1 MNKKQMLLGS
11 LLCLLAVTAWGF
23 MFPVMA
29 NALQFIDPF
38 FFTTIRYGS
47 AAIIFLILLL
57 LTEGT
62 KSLRLE
68 KKTLSLLFYG
78 TVGFAGYGFLVF
90 YGQQLAGPS
99 GAIHAAM
106 IQSLMP
112 LIALLL
118 QWITKNKRPQNY
130 TFLCMFVALIGVMLV
145 ISKGNIHLLFGAA
158 SHLSTNIL
166 MLCGVTCWVIYTNGG
181 ASFQSWSPLRYTTLT
196 CLFGSISLITIVTFL
211 TYTNVV
217 TVPSLSTIMN
227 VRFEL
232 LYMSIIAGV
241 IAVFCWNAGNRYIS
255 SINGI
260 LFMNLVPVLALIG
273 SIFQGY
279 TVDKIEIAGASLTII
294 ALLCNNLWQRKEST
308 KIPTSVR

>member
-1 MNKKQMLLGS
+1 
-11 LLCLLAVTAWGF
+11 
-23 MFPVMA
+23 
-29 NALQFIDPF
+29 
-38 FFTTIRYGS
+38 
-47 AAIIFLILLL
+47 
-57 LTEGT
+57 
-62 KSLRLE
+62 
-68 KKTLSLLFYG
+68 
-78 TVGFAGYGFLVF
+78 
-90 YGQQLAGPS
+90 
-99 GAIHAAM
+99 
-106 IQSLMP
+106 
-112 LIALLL
+112 
-118 QWITKNKRPQNY
+118 
-130 TFLCMFVALIGVMLV
+130 MFVALIGVMLV

-196 CLFGSISLITIVTFL
+196 CLFGSISLIVIVTFF
-211 TYTNVV
+211 TYTNVI
-217 TVPSLSTIMN
+217 TVPSLRTIMN

-294 ALLCNNLWQRKEST
+294 ALLCNNLWQRKH

>member
-38 FFTTIRYGS
+38 FFTTIRYGL

-57 LTEGT
+57 ITEGAQ
-62 KSLRLE
+62 SLRLE
-68 KKTLSLLFYG
+68 KRTLSLFFYG

-130 TFLCMFVALIGVMLV
+130 TFLCMLG
-145 ISKGNIHLLFGAA
+145 
-158 SHLSTNIL
+158 
-166 MLCGVTCWVIYTNGG
+166 
-181 ASFQSWSPLRYTTLT
+181 
-196 CLFGSISLITIVTFL
+196 
-211 TYTNVV
+211 
-217 TVPSLSTIMN
+217 
-227 VRFEL
+227 
-232 LYMSIIAGV
+232 
-241 IAVFCWNAGNRYIS
+241 
-255 SINGI
+255 
-260 LFMNLVPVLALIG
+260 ALIG

-279 TVDKIEIAGASLTII
+279 IVDKIEIAGASLTII
-294 ALLCNNLWQRKEST
+294 ALLCNNVWQRKESI

>member
-1 MNKKQMLLGS
+1 MDKKQILLGS
-11 LLCLLAVTAWGF
+11 LLCLIAVMAWGF

-47 AAIIFLILLL
+47 AAIIFLMLLL
-57 LTEGT
+57 IIEG
-62 KSLRLE
+62 KNSLRLE
-68 KKTLSLLFYG
+68 KRTLSLFFYG

-112 LIALLL
+112 LIALSL
-118 QWITKNKRPQNY
+118 QWITKNKRPQHY
-130 TFLCMFVALIGVMLV
+130 TFLCMFVALFGVMLV
-145 ISKGNIHLLFGAA
+145 ISKGNIHLLFGTA
-158 SHLSTNIL
+158 SHLSTNIF

-181 ASFQSWSPLRYTTLT
+181 ANFKSWSPLRYTTLT
-196 CLFGSISLITIVTFL
+196 CLFGSISLVVIVTAL
-211 TYTNVV
+211 TNANIVA
-217 TVPSLSTIMN
+217 VPSLYTIMSI
-227 VRFEL
+227 RFEL
-232 LYMSIIAGV
+232 FYMSIIAGV
-241 IAVFCWNAGNRYIS
+241 IAVFCWNTGNRYIS

-273 SIFQGY
+273 SIFRGY
-279 TVDKIEIAGASLTII
+279 TIDNIEIVGAALTII
-294 ALLCNNLWQRKEST
+294 ALLCNNLWQRKQDI

>member
-1 MNKKQMLLGS
+1 MLTCRNGLGIYVFCNGKRLTVYRSVFLHNDS
-11 LLCLLAVTAWGF
+11 LWISSYYFSYFVINDRRDKVTPLRKENSFITLLRNSRFRRIWFSRFLRTTTCRTFRSHPCRDDSVSYATHRFIIAVD
-23 MFPVMA
+23 
-29 NALQFIDPF
+29 N
-38 FFTTIRYGS
+38 
-47 AAIIFLILLL
+47 
-57 LTEGT
+57 
-62 KSLRLE
+62 
-68 KKTLSLLFYG
+68 
-78 TVGFAGYGFLVF
+78 
-90 YGQQLAGPS
+90 
-99 GAIHAAM
+99 
-106 IQSLMP
+106 
-112 LIALLL
+112 
-118 QWITKNKRPQNY
+118 KNKRPQNY

-196 CLFGSISLITIVTFL
+196 CLFGSISLIVIVTFL

-273 SIFQGY
+273 SIFRGY
-279 TVDKIEIAGASLTII
+279 TVDKIEIVGASLTII